1 MTIEIGK
8 LSLYYIT
15 TYNNTEDNNGKNNS
29 TLPQDI
35 RIPLNRITT
44 ITVCN
49 RDHPY
54 VHPKNTIK

>member
-49 RDHPY
+49 R
-54 VHPKNTIK
+54 NTIK

>member
-8 LSLYYIT
+8 LSLDYIT
-15 TYNNTEDNNGKNNS
+15 THNNTKGNNVNNNS

-44 ITVCN
+44 ITVCKRYHKIILN
-49 RDHPY
+49 E
-54 VHPKNTIK
+54 